1 MHVGIDLGGTKIEA
15 AVLDAAGDFRFRERC
30 ATPQGDYPAT
40 LQAIGA
46 LIERAECVL
55 NETCSAVGVGHPG
68 SANPSSGRIRNANS
82 TCLNGQALQ
91 ANLQTLLQRPVRLG
105 NDADCLT
112 LSEATDGIAKGC
124 SSVFGVILGTGVGG
138 GWVIHGQ
145 LLQGPNGL
153 AGEWGHN
160 PLPVANAD
168 ELLGPR
174 CYCGKQGC
182 IEAWLSGPA
191 LVADYRRHSQS
202 YSHSPAST
210 QKIADVPGLIAAA
223 NEGERAAQHAL
234 DRHTQRLAR
243 ALALIINACDPEAI
257 VLGGG
262 VAQRPGLI
270 DALTAALPAHV
281 FLAAGTP
288 LRTQLLL
295 PQFGDS
301 SGVRGA
307 ARLF

>member
-1 MHVGIDLGGTKIEA
+1 MNVGIDLGGTKIEA
-15 AVLDAAGDFRFRERC
+15 AVLDAVGDFRFRERC

-40 LQAIGA
+40 LHAIRA
-46 LIERAECVL
+46 LIERAECAL

-68 SANPSSGRIRNANS
+68 SANPGDGRIRNANS
-82 TCLNGQALQ
+82 ICLNGELLQ
-91 ANLQTLLQRPVRLG
+91 ADLQALLQRPVRLA
-105 NDADCLT
+105 NDADCLA
-112 LSEATDGIAKGC
+112 LSEATDGVAKGYA
-124 SSVFGVILGTGVGG
+124 SVFGVILGTGVGG

-145 LLQGPNGL
+145 RLQGPNGL
-153 AGEWGHN
+153 SGEWGHN
-160 PLPVANAD
+160 PLPVTDAD
-168 ELLGPR
+168 ELPGPR
-174 CYCGKQGC
+174 CYCGKRGC

-191 LVADYRRHSQS
+191 LVSDYQRQSADHSV
-202 YSHSPAST
+202 T
-210 QKIADVPGLIAAA
+210 DVPALVAAA
-223 NEGERAAQHAL
+223 AQGHKDAQSAL

-270 DALTAALPAHV
+270 DALTALLPAHV
-281 FLAAGTP
+281 FLPEGTP
-288 LRTQLLL
+288 LRTPLLL
-295 PQFGDS
+295 PKFGDS